1 MPAKSVGWHE
11 AARMEW
17 HALPGLFVMCIINK
31 NPQRVVAK

>member
-17 HALPGLFVMCIINK
+17 HALPGLFVMCIIKIPN
-31 NPQRVVAK
+31 A